1 MFKNTIA
8 ILSLFMLLLLVGC
21 NGKKE
26 KISSENNPALLNGE
40 VRDYADS
47 INVGIVAKDTMKK
60 SIQRATELDLEG
72 TNIRIQYYAPGVRGR
87 QIWGGLIPYDQVW
100 SAGAHSATHVTFST
114 DVQVN
119 QTKISA
125 GDYAFFTIPGKE
137 EWTLILNKNYQQHLA
152 DDYNDSL
159 DLVRIKVKPTILEDT
174 VQRLTYL
181 VKPKGEGTGSINLY
195 WEKLQ
200 LSMPFTL
207 IKNTAAKNGMGS
219 TGNNSLKSL
228 VTKFIRDPV
237 CYMPVTAGIS
247 DTTLYKNEVVGF
259 CSRECKALFLES
271 PEKYV
276 AQLKK

>member
-1 MFKNTIA
+1 
-8 ILSLFMLLLLVGC
+8 
-21 NGKKE
+21 
-26 KISSENNPALLNGE
+26 
-40 VRDYADS
+40 
-47 INVGIVAKDTMKK
+47 
-60 SIQRATELDLEG
+60 
-72 TNIRIQYYAPGVRGR
+72 
-87 QIWGGLIPYDQVW
+87 
-100 SAGAHSATHVTFST
+100 
-114 DVQVN
+114 
-119 QTKISA
+119 
-125 GDYAFFTIPGKE
+125 
-137 EWTLILNKNYQQHLA
+137 
-152 DDYNDSL
+152 
-159 DLVRIKVKPTILEDT
+159 VKPTILEDT

-181 VKPKGEGTGSINLY
+181 VKPKGEGTSSINLY

-219 TGNNSLKSL
+219 TGNNSLNSL
-228 VTKFIRDPV
+228 VTKFKRDPV